1 MVFSKNRVLLVG
13 AVILVLTW
21 VVMAGCGGADT
32 STTTA
37 GGVATTS
44 GEGTETTGA
53 AETETFELK
62 VAHYFPATHPIET
75 QLVKAWGDAV
85 SEATG
90 GNVTIVSY
98 PGQTLLKGPEIYD
111 GITKG
116 VADVGIM
123 AYGFN
128 KGRFPVVE
136 AFMLPGAD
144 FGDSATAGKIL
155 AEGLELLDP
164 EELKDT
170 HHLMSFSSGSGKLL
184 TKTPVRTL
192 DDLSG
197 LEIAATSGVVGQA
210 LGLLGAT
217 PVVMPVGD
225 IYEAQSRGVVVGTE
239 IGYEA
244 LKGFKLMDVT
254 DYITATP
261 LLYRA
266 HFVMTM
272 NKDLWD
278 SMPESYQTAITEATA
293 KVRDDIALGLFDT
306 LDEGAIK
313 ATMEQS
319 DPPEMIT
326 LSAEQEQ
333 IWKDKI
339 APIWS
344 EYEADLNGRGLDGKA
359 ILETVK
365 ELAAKYNTQ

>member
-1 MVFSKNRVLLVG
+1 MYSKRVLVLV

-21 VVMAGCGGADT
+21 MVVAGCGGTDTATTTSDGVTTTGGEAT
-32 STTTA
+32 STT
-37 GGVATTS
+37 GPV
-44 GEGTETTGA
+44 
-53 AETETFELK
+53 ETETFELK
-62 VAHYFPATHPIET
+62 VAHYFPATHPVET
-75 QLVKAWGDAV
+75 LLVKAWGDAV

-111 GITKG
+111 GISKG

-136 AFMLPGAD
+136 AFMLPGID
-144 FGDSATAGKIL
+144 FGNSAAAGKIL
-155 AEGLELLDP
+155 AEGLEILDP

-192 DDLSG
+192 QDLSG

-254 DYITATP
+254 DYITETP

-272 NKDLWD
+272 NSDTWN

-293 KVRDDIALGLFDT
+293 KIHEEIALGLFDM
-306 LDEGAIK
+306 LDEGALK
-313 ATMEQS
+313 ETMEQS
-319 DPPEMIT
+319 SPPEMIT
-326 LSAEQEQ
+326 LSADQEQ
-333 IWKDKI
+333 IWEDKI
-339 APIWS
+339 APILS

-359 ILETVK
+359 ILDTVK
-365 ELAAKYNTQ
+365 QLAEKHNTQQ